1 MLNHGKH
8 SQAETKN
15 PSSSASCLSQN
26 TAVSQ
31 NNPHRPSSDSHQSRS
46 FLSCSSPQNQSFS
59 HDTARHFASP
69 PRPLNL
75 QRPTELC
82 LSAPDTPLSRQ
93 HCETRPVL
101 LNDAPMIGRPRGNTC
116 IAAFPASSVAQTHP
130 PTSSP
135 LAPCPPFHCPSS
147 PSPPS
152 NARTDSTI
160 FPPSQAQLLWSL
172 CEGSDLTLLNQCL
185 HHIISLRNSSPNL
198 SKPVNKQGSIVG
210 SVSAIHDNRDRS
222 QSVNVPLRFNPSQ
235 DKSSL
240 STYDIKG
247 RPSLPVG

>member
-1 MLNHGKH
+1 MLKYGKH
-8 SQAETKN
+8 SQAETRN
-15 PSSSASCLSQN
+15 PSSASCPSQN

-31 NNPHRPSSDSHQSRS
+31 NKPNPPSS
-46 FLSCSSPQNQSFS
+46 FLSCNSPQNQSFS
-59 HDTARHFASP
+59 HDTARNFTSP

-93 HCETRPVL
+93 RCKTRPVL
-101 LNDAPMIGRPRGNTC
+101 LNGAPMIGRPRGNTC
-116 IAAFPASSVAQTHP
+116 IAAFPASSVAQTP
-130 PTSSP
+130 PATSSP
-135 LAPCPPFHCPSS
+135 LAPCPPFHRSSS

-160 FPPSQAQLLWSL
+160 LPPSQAQLLWSL

-198 SKPVNKQGSIVG
+198 SKPVSKQGNFGG
-210 SVSAIHDNRDRS
+210 SVSAVLDNRDRS
-222 QSVNVPLRFNPSQ
+222 QSINVPLPFNPSQ
-235 DKSSL
+235 DRSSL
-240 STYDIKG
+240 SPNDIKG